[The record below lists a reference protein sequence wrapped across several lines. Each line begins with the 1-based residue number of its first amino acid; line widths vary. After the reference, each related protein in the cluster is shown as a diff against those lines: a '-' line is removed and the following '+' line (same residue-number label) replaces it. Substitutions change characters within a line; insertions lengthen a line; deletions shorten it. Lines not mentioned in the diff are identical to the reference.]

1 MNKQKPRNRWTAQ
14 EWFEF
19 AATGIAPTEPGG
31 GLIPCPGDGQVAC
44 PDRALVSPG
53 RRCRACQQARREGR
67 RSRTTTN
74 SKGLP
79 GAGPGKAAPPSGSS
93 LLSSPG
99 GVRQSQSK
107 PTQDKEGTREDQ
119 HR

>member
-31 GLIPCPGDGQVAC
+31 
-44 PDRALVSPG
+44 
-53 RRCRACQQARREGR
+53 
-67 RSRTTTN
+67 RSRTATN
-74 SKGLP
+74 SKSLP

-99 GVRQSQSK
+99 GVRQS
-107 PTQDKEGTREDQ
+107 
-119 HR
+119 